1 MENIDIK
8 PTDFVDLINNNA
20 LYGKRG
26 DYISSLIMTSI
37 IPKMVNIGMSTEYTR
52 NICVHVTEEDIRDY
66 LDRKFSVDNKEIK
79 ERIAKRK
86 TMSNNILND
95 SLDYSKERAQ
105 RFTDDIVASRYS
117 FNPYTLEYFKKY
129 ISILAEILL

>member
-37 IPKMVNIGMSTEYTR
+37 IPKMVNIGMSTAELKEYTR

-95 SLDYSKERAQ
+95 SLDYSKERSQ
-105 RFTDDIVASRYS
+105 RFNDDIVASIYS
-117 FNPYTLEYFKKY
+117 FNQYTL
-129 ISILAEILL
+129 